1 MRQSPPKTTEFVHIR
16 PGTGLVHSG
25 AVRLGGSSGFTF
37 IELLIVVA
45 LVAVLAGIS
54 APTVAAG
61 MERYEILSA
70 GQQIVS
76 TIRTARLQAVSKN
89 MVLRVRF
96 NFPAD
101 GQYQIVD
108 ADDAAVGQ
116 VLSLND
122 DITFGADIDD
132 VEFTTSGRLNDVAA
146 VSVVVTNGHEEFDR
160 TVTVSTSGQVR
171 LE

>member
-1 MRQSPPKTTEFVHIR
+1 M
-16 PGTGLVHSG
+16 G
-25 AVRLGGSSGFTF
+25 LGGPAGFTF

-45 LVAVLAGIS
+45 LVSVLAGIS

-61 MERYEILSA
+61 MERYEIISA

-76 TIRTARLQAVSKN
+76 TIRAARLQAVSKN
-89 MVLRVRF
+89 MILRVRF

-108 ADDAAVGQ
+108 ADDTAISEVR
-116 VLSLND
+116 SLDD
-122 DITFGADIDD
+122 DITFGEDVAD
-132 VEFTTSGRLNDVAA
+132 VAFTTSGRLNDVAP
-146 VSVVVTNGHEEFDR
+146 VSVAVTNGHEEFDR

>member
-1 MRQSPPKTTEFVHIR
+1 M
-16 PGTGLVHSG
+16 G
-25 AVRLGGSSGFTF
+25 LGGPAGFTF

-45 LVAVLAGIS
+45 LVSVLAGIS

-61 MERYEILSA
+61 MERYEIISA

-76 TIRTARLQAVSKN
+76 TIRAARLQAVSKN
-89 MVLRVRF
+89 MILRVRF

-108 ADDAAVGQ
+108 ADDTAIGEVR
-116 VLSLND
+116 SLDD
-122 DITFGADIDD
+122 DITFGADVAD
-132 VEFTTSGRLNDVAA
+132 VEFTTSGRLNDVAP
-146 VSVVVTNGHEEFDR
+146 VSVAVTNGHEEFDR